1 MAVITQD
8 IPDIQVTVDY
18 PNDQAVFFG
27 ITESYGRKIVMTST
41 CRITSYQ
48 IAILPSLLVKVP
60 LAFVY
65 ASDSVSK
72 GTIGAKKKERSS
84 SGSGE

>member
-1 MAVITQD
+1 MTRRD
-8 IPDIQVTVDY
+8 L
-18 PNDQAVFFG
+18 FG

-41 CRITSYQ
+41 CRITPYQ

-65 ASDSVSK
+65 ASDSK
-72 GTIGAKKKERSS
+72 GTVGAKKRQAAAQAVVL
-84 SGSGE
+84 GHDAMG